1 MKPTPATLQPG
12 RAQSRRPAGF
22 TLVEL
27 MIVVAIVAILAA
39 LAYPAYTGHVLKAR
53 RAQAK
58 ADLVE
63 YAQLAERWHTVN
75 NTYQGFS
82 LPVTQSPREPGATA
96 RYALALDNVT
106 ATTFT
111 IVATAQ
117 GDQAED
123 RCGNLSINQA
133 GVKTSSGPAPLADC
147 W

>member
-1 MKPTPATLQPG
+1 MKRTLATLQTG

-123 RCGNLSINQA
+123 RCGNLSITHTGA
-133 GVKTSSGPAPLADC
+133 KARTGTAPLSEC